1 MESGHK
7 QLLFTS
13 CDTSKVQT
21 SDHSKNKWIFDA
33 LQLKWIKIIQALS
46 MFLFHTYKIQ
56 SEWLWKY
63 IIRPIRD
70 IDNSTSQWKSQCA
83 WNNHM

>member
-7 QLLFTS
+7 QLLFMS

-56 SEWLWKY
+56 RLEANDCENISFVQSE
-63 IIRPIRD
+63 
-70 IDNSTSQWKSQCA
+70 T
-83 WNNHM
+83 